1 MLKRTI
7 AIIIGVSIS
16 SIVMAADMK
25 SRIQE
30 WTTDEGARVLFI
42 EAPEIPMVDL
52 IIAMDA
58 GSFREGDNHG
68 LASMTSQMM
77 TLGTKDKDENEF
89 SEALENL
96 GSSISISSGIT
107 STAIKIRSLTDDSVL
122 NSTLSLWREMVQEPR
137 FDAEIFNRE
146 RIQSIDAQKA
156 RLDNPDSIASE
167 TYNTLLYPNQIQGI
181 TSKMLEASLK
191 KMDIAQLKQ
200 FRSDYYHATGAN
212 IIIVGALDRDS
223 AEKISIGI
231 SEVLGKGQALPKISE
246 NVEKAK
252 PQTIRKAFNSP
263 QSRIIMGHVSID
275 RFSPDYWPLILGN
288 HVLGGSGLTSLLM
301 MDIREKQGLTY
312 GIYSYFAPSFLHGP
326 FTIGLSTKNES
337 VDHAIKATIQG
348 TKDFI
353 KNGPNDID
361 LDRAKNNLIGSSILG
376 LSSNS
381 GLAGALLTI
390 AQYDLPLDYY
400 DTYPETI
407 RAITKE
413 EIQKAFEKNV
423 HPDDFVTVIVGG
435 EAP

>member
-42 EAPEIPMVDL
+42 EAPEIPMVDF
-52 IIAMDA
+52 IISMDA
-58 GSFREGDNHG
+58 GSFREGEKHG
-68 LASMTSQMM
+68 LANMTSQMM

-96 GSSISISSGIT
+96 GSSISVSSGVS
-107 STAIKIRSLTDDSVL
+107 STAIKIRSLTDDTVL

-137 FDAEIFNRE
+137 FDAEIFDRE
-146 RIQSIDAQKA
+146 RTQAIDAQKA
-156 RLDNPDSIASE
+156 RLDSPDAIASE
-167 TYNTLLYPNQIQGI
+167 TYNTLLYPNEIQGV
-181 TSKMLEASLK
+181 TSAMLQASLK
-191 KMDIAQLKQ
+191 TMDIAELKQ
-200 FRSDYYHATGAN
+200 FRKNYYHATGAN
-212 IIIVGALDRDS
+212 IIIVGALNREA

-231 SEVLGKGQALPKISE
+231 SEVLGKGKTLPKISE
-246 NVEKAK
+246 KAELV
-252 PQTIRKAFNSP
+252 PAQTVRKSFNSP

-353 KNGPNDID
+353 KNGPDDED
-361 LDRAKNNLIGSSILG
+361 LERAKNNLIGSSILG
-376 LSSNS
+376 ISSNS

-413 EIQKAFEKNV
+413 EIQKAFQKHV

>member
-52 IIAMDA
+52 IISMDA
-58 GSFREGDNHG
+58 GSFREGENHG

-96 GSSISISSGIT
+96 GSAISISSGVINT
-107 STAIKIRSLTDDSVL
+107 SIKIRALTDDTVL
-122 NSTLSLWREMVQEPR
+122 NSTLSLWREMIQEPR

-146 RIQSIDAQKA
+146 RTQSIDAQKA
-156 RLDNPDSIASE
+156 RLDNPDAIASE
-167 TYNTLLYPNQIQGI
+167 TFSTLLYPNQIQGV
-181 TSKMLEASLK
+181 TSEMLEASLK

-200 FRSDYYHATGAN
+200 FRADYYHATGAN
-212 IIIVGALDRDS
+212 IIIVGALNRDA
-223 AEKISIGI
+223 AEKISMGI
-231 SEVLGKGQALPKISE
+231 SEILGKGQSLPKIT
-246 NVEKAK
+246 EKVAKVK
-252 PQTIRKAFNSP
+252 PQTVRKYFNSP

-337 VDHAIKATIQG
+337 VDHAIKATIEG
-348 TKDFI
+348 TQDFI
-353 KNGPNDID
+353 KNGPNDVD

-407 RAITKE
+407 RSITKE
-413 EIQKAFEKNV
+413 DIQKAFEKNV

>member
-1 MLKRTI
+1 MLKRTF

-42 EAPEIPMVDL
+42 EAPEIPMVDF
-52 IIAMDA
+52 IISMDA
-58 GSFREGDNHG
+58 GSFREDKNYG

-96 GSSISISSGIT
+96 GSAISISSGVINT
-107 STAIKIRSLTDDSVL
+107 SIKIRSLTDDTVL
-122 NSTLSLWREMVQEPR
+122 NSTLALWREMVQEPR

-146 RIQSIDAQKA
+146 RTQSIDAQKA
-156 RLDNPDSIASE
+156 RLDNPDAIASE
-167 TYNTLLYPNQIQGI
+167 TFSTLLYPNQIQGV
-181 TSKMLEASLK
+181 TSDMLQASLK
-191 KMDIAQLKQ
+191 KMKIEELKQ
-200 FRSDYYHATGAN
+200 FREGYYHATGAN

-223 AEKISIGI
+223 AEKISTGI
-231 SEVLGKGQALPKISE
+231 SEVLGKGKALSKIE
-246 NVEKAK
+246 EKVEKVK
-252 PQTIRKAFNSP
+252 PQTVRKAFNSP
-263 QSRIIMGHVSID
+263 QSRILMGHVSID
-275 RFSPDYWPLILGN
+275 RFNTDYWPLLLGN

-353 KNGPNDID
+353 KNGPDDTD
-361 LDRAKNNLIGSSILG
+361 LDRAKNNLIGSSILS

-413 EIQKAFEKNV
+413 EIQKAFQKHV

>member
-42 EAPEIPMVDL
+42 EAPEIPMVDF
-52 IIAMDA
+52 IISMDA
-58 GSFREGDNHG
+58 GSFREGEKHG
-68 LASMTSQMM
+68 LANMTSQMM

-96 GSSISISSGIT
+96 GSSISVSSGVS
-107 STAIKIRSLTDDSVL
+107 STAIKIRSLTDDTVL

-137 FDAEIFNRE
+137 FDAEIFDRE
-146 RIQSIDAQKA
+146 RTQVIDAQKA
-156 RLDNPDSIASE
+156 RLDSPDAIASE
-167 TYNTLLYPNQIQGI
+167 TYNTLLYPNEIQGV
-181 TSKMLEASLK
+181 TSAMLQASLK
-191 KMDIAQLKQ
+191 TMDIAELKQ
-200 FRSDYYHATGAN
+200 FRKNYYHATGAN
-212 IIIVGALDRDS
+212 IIIVGALNREA

-231 SEVLGKGQALPKISE
+231 SEVLGKGKTLPKISE
-246 NVEKAK
+246 KAELV
-252 PQTIRKAFNSP
+252 PAQTVRKSFNSP

-353 KNGPNDID
+353 KNGPDDED
-361 LDRAKNNLIGSSILG
+361 LERAKNNLIGSSILG
-376 LSSNS
+376 ISSNS

-413 EIQKAFEKNV
+413 EIQKAFQKHV

>member
-1 MLKRTI
+1 MLKRTF

-30 WTTDEGARVLFI
+30 WKTDEGARVLFI

-52 IIAMDA
+52 IISMDA
-58 GSFREGDNHG
+58 GSFREGKNHG

-96 GSSISISSGIT
+96 GSAISISSGVT
-107 STAIKIRSLTDDSVL
+107 NTAIKVRSLTDDTVL

-146 RIQSIDAQKA
+146 RTQSIDAQKA
-156 RLDNPDSIASE
+156 RLDSPDAIASE
-167 TYNTLLYPNQIQGI
+167 TFSTLLYPNQIQGV
-181 TSKMLEASLK
+181 TSEMLQASLK
-191 KMDIAQLKQ
+191 KMKIEELKQ
-200 FRSDYYHATGAN
+200 FRDDYYHATGAN
-212 IIIVGALDRDS
+212 IIIVGALDRDA
-223 AEKISIGI
+223 AEKISTGI
-231 SEVLGKGQALPKISE
+231 SEVLGKGKALPKIE
-246 NVEKAK
+246 EKVEKVK
-252 PQTIRKAFNSP
+252 PQTVRKYFNSP
-263 QSRIIMGHVSID
+263 QSRIVMGHVSID
-275 RFSPDYWPLILGN
+275 RFSPDYWPLLLGN

-337 VDHAIKATIQG
+337 VDHAIKATIEG
-348 TKDFI
+348 TKNFI
-353 KNGPNDID
+353 KNGPNDTD
-361 LDRAKNNLIGSSILG
+361 LDRAKNNLIGSSILS

-413 EIQKAFEKNV
+413 EIQKAFQKHV